1 MTRLRAIRTVA
12 AVLVFCLLVVGG
24 LASAQ
29 SIAHESHH
37 AHHQKATHGTV
48 LCSWMCAAGQ
58 VLDGASAPDL
68 AQYALETFADD
79 FLFLF
84 TPHTAL
90 DSVTS
95 RGPPSRSRT
104 SLT

>member
-1 MTRLRAIRTVA
+1 MSRLTAKRTLA
-12 AVLVFCLLVVGG
+12 ALLVLAILVVSG

-58 VLDGASAPDL
+58 ALDGISAPDL
-68 AQYALETFADD
+68 IERSPIAPSDLSIVLFVPQPTFD
-79 FLFLF
+79 
-84 TPHTAL
+84 TRIP
-90 DSVTS
+90 
-95 RGPPSRSRT
+95 RGPPFHST
-104 SLT
+104 I